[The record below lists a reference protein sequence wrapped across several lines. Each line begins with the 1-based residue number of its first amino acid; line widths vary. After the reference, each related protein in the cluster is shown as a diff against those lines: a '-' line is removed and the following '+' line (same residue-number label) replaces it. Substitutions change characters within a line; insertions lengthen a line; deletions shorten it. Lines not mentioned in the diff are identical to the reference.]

1 MWCLRKKNEFMP
13 RSINYWNFNRAALL
27 EWNTPMTRKFNT
39 AALEFINPYW
49 HVILESDFVSWFFA
63 EIFQNFWRWK
73 LTSIGLFWHSAQFI
87 ESFKSCPYLGWVKD
101 GHFSFI
107 QKSCQLGFILP
118 PHPHFRFLRPCS
130 VFHRGCRRILSGNS
144 SIIWHPFLFLRLKLS
159 SFSSLIPV

>member
-1 MWCLRKKNEFMP
+1 MSYVK
-13 RSINYWNFNRAALL
+13 
-27 EWNTPMTRKFNT
+27 
-39 AALEFINPYW
+39 
-49 HVILESDFVSWFFA
+49 SDFVSWIFFKKF
-63 EIFQNFWRWK
+63 ELLWRWK
-73 LTSIGLFWHSAQFI
+73 LRSIGLFWHSAQFI

-144 SIIWHPFLFLRLKLS
+144 SIIWHPFLFFTPEIELFFLSYSRLRSCYDILLYQKERTKYCR
-159 SFSSLIPV
+159 SFQNNTYLFSKSFWFFW